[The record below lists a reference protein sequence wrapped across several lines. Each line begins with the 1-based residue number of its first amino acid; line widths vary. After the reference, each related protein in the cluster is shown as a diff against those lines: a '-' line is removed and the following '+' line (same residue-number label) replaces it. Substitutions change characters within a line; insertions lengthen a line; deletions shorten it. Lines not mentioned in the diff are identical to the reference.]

1 MSDNIRLIN
10 DDTETVI
17 SNLSNYY
24 EEITNSMS
32 DMSKVIG
39 SLTSCLEGEVADSIT
54 KKFSEYEEQFPF
66 INECIQS
73 YVEYFKNLV
82 TKFDDQ
88 DTKIKTDEVTKSE
101 KGGDIINVNN

>member
-39 SLTSCLEGEVADSIT
+39 SLTSCLEGEVAESIT
-54 KKFSEYEEQFPF
+54 KKFSE
-66 INECIQS
+66 
-73 YVEYFKNLV
+73 
-82 TKFDDQ
+82 
-88 DTKIKTDEVTKSE
+88 
-101 KGGDIINVNN
+101 